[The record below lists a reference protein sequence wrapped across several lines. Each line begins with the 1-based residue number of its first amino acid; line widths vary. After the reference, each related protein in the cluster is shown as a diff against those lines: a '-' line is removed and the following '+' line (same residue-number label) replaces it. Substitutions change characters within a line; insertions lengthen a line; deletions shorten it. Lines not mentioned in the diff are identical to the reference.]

1 MMATLIVLVAV
12 LLPRIN
18 GDDTASLRVISFGE
32 AKAKYVKDRYCQWL
46 SYLTEYFLVIRQKA
60 RVLEEFK
67 E

>member
-12 LLPRIN
+12 LLRIN

-32 AKAKYVKDRYCQWL
+32 AKARYVKDRYCQWL
-46 SYLTEYFLVIRQKA
+46 SYLTEYFTVIRQKA
-60 RVLEEFK
+60 RVLEKVK